1 MQNTTTANTMQNTTA
16 NTNTA
21 MQNAWDAC
29 ISALQGNVAQ
39 HVNIATSATQYD
51 MGRAVGT
58 FVCDDDDVATVA
70 TVAKASTKAKASNT
84 AAASTKAKTKADIVR
99 ELIAAAKANN
109 TAAADVVAQVV
120 AQLNFTRALAN
131 VYVKNNWDKV

>member
-1 MQNTTTANTMQNTTA
+1 MQNTTANTMQNTTA

-29 ISALQGNVAQ
+29 ISALQGNVAK

-58 FVCDDDDVATVA
+58 FVCDEDDVATVVQ
-70 TVAKASTKAKASNT
+70 TKQQTTAK
-84 AAASTKAKTKADIVR
+84 ASTKAKTKADVVR